1 MKKTIAV
8 LVLLI
13 SGFSGFSQ
21 KFGYVDTKFVLE
33 RMPGY
38 IAAQKEVDQLS
49 EKWQKELEVM
59 YKGIEQKYN
68 DLRAEEPLLPADVLK
83 QRQDEIF
90 ELERKAKEFKKN
102 KFGYEGELFK
112 VQDEKIKPVQDQL
125 YQAIE
130 LMVGEKKLDFIFDKS
145 GNSGII
151 YFNPLYDRT
160 KDIMTRLGVKE

>member
-1 MKKTIAV
+1 MKKIIAV
-8 LVLLI
+8 LILLI
-13 SGFSGFSQ
+13 SGISGFSQ
-21 KFGYVDTKFVLE
+21 KFGYVDTKYVLE

-49 EKWQKELEVM
+49 EKWQKELEVL

-68 DLRAEEPLLPADVLK
+68 DLRAEEPLLPGDVLK

-90 ELERKAKEFKKN
+90 EMERKAKEFKKN

-130 LMVGEKKLDFIFDKS
+130 LMVGEKKLDFIIDKS

-151 YFNPLYDRT
+151 YFNPIYDRT
-160 KDIMTRLGVKE
+160 KDITTRLGVKD